1 MATATDFIPPG
12 SLVGKFIDAGKSVI
26 DWRKLAS
33 MVDAIRDADASD
45 AAIARAPALG
55 LVLGELR
62 LARGDAEALAARAT
76 TSDYGSFA
84 LQRTLGMKAVV
95 TRGATMAGVLDTR
108 TRCAIGRTI
117 SDSGSEDSLFAMYAR
132 RASGDADAFA
142 EGAAEDARGVRDRL
156 SDDDL
161 ARTKNW
167 YGDGVGD
174 GHFSFVEAQVRRACE
189 KAANGTATESKGVTV
204 VPILIPS
211 FDAGGNADSN
221 ADENATDVE
230 LMFGKK
236 SKKKKSPAAAAASS
250 AQSSSFTPTSLAETL
265 AKMASQRVSM
275 RREPTFPEIESWG
288 QTTAAETSGAA
299 YQLIADAP
307 AGSAVIFPSELMRST
322 LAFDA
327 EVCNTKGARAYS
339 VDQILAAG
347 DDFAL
352 PSDVSVALFATFD
365 PDAANP
371 SGAAADAKLKKAL
384 ASVRKS
390 RPNASVVNAV
400 FVLVPECATCD
411 AQNGPPD
418 AVALAAAASAR
429 AHARWFE
436 DDE

>member
-1 MATATDFIPPG
+1 M
-12 SLVGKFIDAGKSVI
+12 GKFIDASRSVI
-26 DWRKLAS
+26 DWERLAS
-33 MVDAIRDADASD
+33 MVDKVREADASPG
-45 AAIARAPALG
+45 AIARSPALG

-62 LARGDAEALAARAT
+62 LAGGDAEALARRAT

-84 LQRTLGMKAVV
+84 LQRTLGMKAVI
-95 TRGATMAGVLDTR
+95 TRGATIAGVLDTR

-117 SDSGSEDSLFAMYAR
+117 SDAASEDSLFAVYAR

-142 EGAAEDARGVRDRL
+142 TGAAEDMRSVRDRL
-156 SDDDL
+156 SEDDL
-161 ARTKNW
+161 ARTKDW
-167 YGDGVGD
+167 YGGGVGE
-174 GHFSFVEAQVRRACE
+174 GHFSFVEAQVARACE
-189 KAANGTATESKGVTV
+189 KAAGAATESKAVTV

-211 FDAGGNADSN
+211 FDAGGNLDGN
-221 ADENATDVE
+221 ADADGATDAE

-236 SKKKKSPAAAAASS
+236 SKKKKSPAAAAPA

-275 RREPTFPEIESWG
+275 RREPTFAEIESWG

-299 YQLIADAP
+299 YQLVADAP
-307 AGSAVIFPSELMRST
+307 AGAAVIFPSELMRST

-371 SGAAADAKLKKAL
+371 SGAAADARLKKAL

-390 RPNASVVNAV
+390 RPDASIVNAV
-400 FVLVPECATCD
+400 FVLAPECATCD
-411 AQNGPPD
+411 ARSGPPD

-429 AHARWFE
+429 AHSRWFE